1 MNQAPLFES
10 LKNTVSDKTDFC
22 ALLQPNLQEAPPTP
36 APSPPISKQPLPF
49 LRPGLQHIP
58 YFHHSFPG
66 HALPM
71 ISHLAATGAIPIYSC
86 QRTET
91 IHPKPVFNQQRCVPS
106 TTPSLFR
113 IKTTFP
119 SLLFLI
125 HAASPKR
132 FFSVTPPTAEGRILS
147 SVSSPAEFLTS
158 KPAQPRR
165 TVPVPFSHSLCSLCV
180 SFFSLLFPKNLQK
193 KARRQH
199 PYQLPDKPQRQPS
212 EAVNPFL
219 KILIKASEPL
229 FSASPQS
236 SGLAARASPAPPAS
250 SSHRSGFPPRSA
262 ARPSAWP
269 VLPLHRSK

>member
-1 MNQAPLFES
+1 MPSCSQTCRRRPLHPPLPLQS
-10 LKNTVSDKTDFC
+10 ANSPYHFC
-22 ALLQPNLQEAPPTP
+22 DRTYSIFPISTILFPDTLFRSSHTSPPLVRSRYTP
-36 APSPPISKQPLPF
+36 ANERKRFTPSPFSTSRGVSPPPPHPSSGSKL
-49 LRPGLQHIP
+49 L
-58 YFHHSFPG
+58 
-66 HALPM
+66 
-71 ISHLAATGAIPIYSC
+71 
-86 QRTET
+86 
-91 IHPKPVFNQQRCVPS
+91 
-106 TTPSLFR
+106 
-113 IKTTFP
+113 
-119 SLLFLI
+119 SLLC
-125 HAASPKR
+125 
-132 FFSVTPPTAEGRILS
+132 FFSSMRHHPNDFSLSPTRTAEGRILS

-180 SFFSLLFPKNLQK
+180 SFFSLLFPKISRRRLAASISAATQTQPK
-193 KARRQH
+193 PLIKRQH

-236 SGLAARASPAPPAS
+236 SGSAARASPAPPAS